1 MKKYS
6 GLHALYMSFFSK
18 DLYRDVVHGWK
29 GIAFLYL
36 FLLIMSSW
44 FLISLKVY
52 MVMNDAINGPV
63 KKILD
68 KLPAVTIHDGELKI
82 DKPSPYV
89 LSLNSNDTMDPNLRK
104 QNLELPIAVFDA
116 TTDDVKGHEEVPFLI
131 TKHNFLIQSKDGKA
145 QQIELKQFGE
155 VLYNR
160 DSYMQ
165 IAETVKIWVPIIVFL
180 VFGPLS
186 FIVCGILV
194 LILGAIGMAVA
205 GGSNIKLT
213 YGEAV
218 RVASV
223 AFTPAVFLD
232 TVVKLLP
239 VPQSPIWPLIGF
251 FAAMGYTI
259 FGIMAN
265 KQAIVVEDSM
275 PGGMP
280 DS

>member
-1 MKKYS
+1 
-6 GLHALYMSFFSK
+6 
-18 DLYRDVVHGWK
+18 
-29 GIAFLYL
+29 
-36 FLLIMSSW
+36 
-44 FLISLKVY
+44 
-52 MVMNDAINGPV
+52 
-63 KKILD
+63 
-68 KLPAVTIHDGELKI
+68 
-82 DKPSPYV
+82 
-89 LSLNSNDTMDPNLRK
+89 
-104 QNLELPIAVFDA
+104 
-116 TTDDVKGHEEVPFLI
+116 
-131 TKHNFLIQSKDGKA
+131 
-145 QQIELKQFGE
+145 
-155 VLYNR
+155 
-160 DSYMQ
+160 
-165 IAETVKIWVPIIVFL
+165 
-180 VFGPLS
+180 
-186 FIVCGILV
+186 
-194 LILGAIGMAVA
+194 MAVA

-213 YGEAV
+213 YGEGV